1 MKAKNTI
8 KREQRPNLFEA
19 LPSVSNLREAN
30 NTIKREQRPNLFEAL
45 PSVSNL
51 RETKNTIK
59 REQRPNLFEAL
70 PSDSNLREANNKVS
84 VLFLLAGILFAAC
97 MLIANI
103 LASKIVMIGSWSA
116 PAGVIVFPLAYIVN
130 DVIAEVWGYGRAR
143 LIIWAGFGVNLLA
156 ALFYMAA
163 IALPPAPYYEGQEAF
178 RMILGSSVRIVL
190 ASLTAYLVGSFVNAF
205 IMSRFK
211 LMTKGRGFP
220 LRAIVSTVAGEGI
233 DSLIFITVAF
243 AGIFPPGVIL
253 TMIGTQA
260 LMKIAYE
267 AAVLP
272 VTILVV
278 KTVKRMEGEDVF
290 DHDISYNP
298 FHIKQI

>member
-1 MKAKNTI
+1 MK
-8 KREQRPNLFEA
+8 
-19 LPSVSNLREAN
+19 

-70 PSDSNLREANNKVS
+70 PSVSNLREAKNKVS
-84 VLFLLAGILFAAC
+84 VLFLFAGVLFAAC

-178 RMILGSSVRIVL
+178 RMILGSSVRIVF
-190 ASLTAYLVGSFVNAF
+190 ASLTAYLVGSFVNA
-205 IMSRFK
+205 
-211 LMTKGRGFP
+211 
-220 LRAIVSTVAGEGI
+220 
-233 DSLIFITVAF
+233 
-243 AGIFPPGVIL
+243 
-253 TMIGTQA
+253 
-260 LMKIAYE
+260 
-267 AAVLP
+267 
-272 VTILVV
+272 
-278 KTVKRMEGEDVF
+278 
-290 DHDISYNP
+290 
-298 FHIKQI
+298 